1 MLHYSLALKNN
12 FIKFG
17 IEKRTYFG
25 IVSVLVPRKTG
36 TVSGYN
42 SEISEASIHLW
53 NDDFNLF
60 LAKLCAMFYVN

>member
-17 IEKRTYFG
+17 IEKPTYFG

-42 SEISEASIHLW
+42 SEISEASIISGMTTLIY
-53 NDDFNLF
+53 F
-60 LAKLCAMFYVN
+60 LQSYVQCFM